1 MTSRL
6 ELALGARPNFVKGA
20 ALWRAL
26 ERRAPGALSIVH
38 TGQHHAPELAD
49 AFARDLGLPEPV
61 VRLGAGAQGSHA
73 RQTADIL
80 VRYEMH
86 LVAEPPRAVIV
97 VGDVNSTLA
106 CALAAAKL
114 GIPVVHLE
122 AGLRSFDRSMPEE
135 LNRVL
140 VDAMSDLLLASEPS
154 GVAHLHREGIA
165 EPRVRLVGSLSVDTL
180 VHELEHARAVLAIG
194 PERYAF
200 ATLHRPSNVDDPQ
213 RLSAIVAAL
222 ERVAREIP
230 IVLSLHPRTA
240 SRLEEARLV
249 GRLQESVKLVGPL
262 LYKDALAL
270 MLRAAVVVTDSGGM
284 QEETTY
290 LGIPCLTLRTTTERP
305 ITIERGTNALVGED
319 VSRLS
324 ELVRRAADTRR
335 ERAPIIEAWDGH
347 AADRAAGAILDR
359 YLGL

>member
-1 MTSRL
+1 MSGKL

-20 ALWRAL
+20 ALWRAI
-26 ERRAPGALSIVH
+26 EARAPGSLAIVH
-38 TGQHHAPELAD
+38 TGQHHTPELAD
-49 AFARDLGLPEPV
+49 AFARELGLPEPV
-61 VRLGAGAQGSHA
+61 ARLGAGAHGTHA

-86 LVAEPPRAVIV
+86 LAAHSPRAVIV

-114 GIPVVHLE
+114 GIPVVHVE
-122 AGLRSFDRSMPEE
+122 AGLRSFDRTMPEE

-154 GVAHLHREGIA
+154 GVEHLRREGIA
-165 EPRVRLVGSLSVDTL
+165 GANVRLVGSLSVDTL
-180 VHELEHARAVLAIG
+180 VHELERARAVAPIDL
-194 PERYAF
+194 ERYAF
-200 ATLHRPSNVDDPQ
+200 ATLHRPSNVDDPV
-213 RLSAIVAAL
+213 RLDAIVGAL
-222 ERVAREIP
+222 EATAREIP
-230 IVLSLHPRTA
+230 VVLSVHPRTA
-240 SRLEEARLV
+240 ARLEEAALV
-249 GRLQESVKLVGPL
+249 DRLQRCVKLVGPL
-262 LYKDALAL
+262 LYEDALAL

-305 ITIERGTNALVGED
+305 ITVERGTNVLVGED

-324 ELVRRAADTRR
+324 ELVRDAAARPRERTAIETWDGRAA
-335 ERAPIIEAWDGH
+335 A
-347 AADRAAGAILDR
+347 RAAEAILDR
-359 YLGL
+359 YA